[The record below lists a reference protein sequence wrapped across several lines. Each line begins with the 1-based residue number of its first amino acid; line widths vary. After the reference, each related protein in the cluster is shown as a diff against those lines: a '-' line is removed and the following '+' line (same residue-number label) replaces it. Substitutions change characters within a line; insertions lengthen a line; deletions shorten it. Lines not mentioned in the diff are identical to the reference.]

1 MPSSNLLPDVQQV
14 AQAFSQAAA
23 TYDQVAGL
31 QRIAAD
37 QLLKKGALFHLG
49 KVLDVGSGTGY
60 VSAQL
65 ADVAAVTAVTGLD
78 IAEGMLTYAHS
89 CHHNSKLNWH
99 LGDAQQLPLTLLDS
113 AKGYDL
119 VVSSLAI
126 QWCKNL
132 DAVFS
137 GVAHCLSENGVFH
150 CATLGPQTLHQLKWA
165 WSQVDDY
172 QHVNEFVALDTLRS
186 ALENHFLEVDIECEL
201 IELKYLSVHQLTKDL
216 KQLGA
221 SNRNAHAAQGL
232 MGVGRLRKMVKAY
245 ENLRDDQGQLPV
257 TYEVYYITA
266 KTQIGTTKASTI
278 GA

>member
-1 MPSSNLLPDVQQV
+1 MTPSSNFIPDVQQV
-14 AQAFSQAAA
+14 AQAFSQAAE

-37 QLLKKGALFHLG
+37 QLLNKGSILHLG
-49 KVLDVGSGTGY
+49 KVLDIGSGTGY

-65 ADVAAVTAVTGLD
+65 AEVEAVTEVTGLD
-78 IAEGMLTYAHS
+78 IAEGMLTYAKS
-89 CHHNSKLNWH
+89 RHHNSKLNWH
-99 LGDAQQLPLTLLDS
+99 LGDAQQLPLTLSDR

-119 VVSSLAI
+119 ITSSLAI

-137 GVAHCLSENGVFH
+137 GVAHCLTEKGVFH
-150 CATLGPQTLHQLKWA
+150 CATLGPKTLHQLKWA

-172 QHVNEFVALDTLRS
+172 QHVNEFVSLETLRNT
-186 ALENHFLEVDIECEL
+186 LENHFVEVDIVCES
-201 IELKYLSVHQLTKDL
+201 IELKYLSVQKLTKDL

-221 SNRNAHAAQGL
+221 SNRNAQALQGL
-232 MGVGRLRKMVKAY
+232 MGVGRLRKMVQAY
-245 ENLRDDQGQLPV
+245 ESLRDDEGQLPV

-266 KTQIGTTKASTI
+266 KTKVSTLDTL
-278 GA
+278 GR

>member
-1 MPSSNLLPDVQQV
+1 MMPSSIFLPDVQQV

-23 TYDQVAGL
+23 TYDKVAGL

-37 QLLKKGALFHLG
+37 LLLKKGASLHLG
-49 KVLDVGSGTGY
+49 KVLDIGSGTGY

-65 ADVAAVTAVTGLD
+65 ADMEAVTSVTGLD
-78 IAEGMLTYAHS
+78 IAEGMLAYAKS
-89 CHHNSKLNWH
+89 RHHNSKLNWH

-119 VVSSLAI
+119 IISSLAI
-126 QWCKNL
+126 QWCKDL

-137 GVAHCLSENGVFH
+137 GVAHFLTEDGVFH

-172 QHVNEFVALDTLRS
+172 QHVNDFVSLDTLRNT
-186 ALENHFLEVDIECEL
+186 LENHFVEVDIECES
-201 IELKYLSVHQLTKDL
+201 IELKYRSVQQLTKDL

-221 SNRNAHAAQGL
+221 SNRNTQAAQGL
-232 MGVGRLRKMVKAY
+232 MGVARLRKMIQAY
-245 ENLRDDQGQLPV
+245 ESLRDSHGQLPV

-266 KTQIGTTKASTI
+266 KTKVSR
-278 GA
+278 